1 MNVAFGESMRRLFA
15 PWLSLLVLL
24 GCVSESTQRVDPI
37 QVQATVDGMRP
48 ADASTAGPLVVGLS
62 GLPSDSA
69 RGARPVDAIQDPQ
82 AQTRSELEAHLR
94 GLFGPSIVIGPDG
107 RITKQYFLV
116 GELGPTFLKLIHEIR
131 PEQPLPIVEP
141 GKPVVPPAPGTKVG
155 GEGSRSILGQML
167 RGREIEIT
175 YLPDFEKLSGAR
187 IADPPSPSQGSAV
200 TGAPMQVDVTNSTPV
215 ALLLVTATSAG
226 LTAFEGALDLFYT
239 SIPQIEITVQVIEY
253 TNADALAFGVTGID
267 ANTPKIDNLS
277 SGALVQAYTSIF
289 PLRQPVVGASPVTD
303 VGLFTLGGIH
313 DSWELNVI
321 LQALE
326 ANNVADITSSPKLV
340 VRNGGVASISTLTQI
355 PFPKARINQ
364 GINAVTAD
372 IEFKPVGVKMNI
384 IPVIAGKDTV
394 LLQLYADVSAVT
406 GFANTTPVVTPI
418 TSQRSAVTT
427 VYLKHNHS
435 LLIGGLKS
443 VTSFQ
448 SETKVPILGDIP
460 LLGFLFR
467 STSTSRQ
474 ETSVAFQIT
483 PRIVNDRGS
492 PTERER

>member
-1 MNVAFGESMRRLFA
+1 MPR
-15 PWLSLLVLL
+15 SLLVCLL
-24 GCVSESTQRVDPI
+24 AFLASTSCVTESTQRVDPMR
-37 QVQATVDGMRP
+37 VEATVDGLRP
-48 ADASTAGPLVVGLS
+48 ADASTAGPMVVGLS
-62 GLPSDSA
+62 GMPSRSPSA
-69 RGARPVDAIQDPQ
+69 STNNGQDPQ
-82 AQTRSELEAHLR
+82 SQTRSELEAHLR

-116 GELGPTFLKLIHEIR
+116 GELGPTFLKLVHEIR
-131 PEQPLPIVEP
+131 PEQPLPVFEP

-155 GEGSRSILGQML
+155 GEGSKSILGQML

-253 TNADALAFGVTGID
+253 TNADALAFGVTGVD
-267 ANTPKIDNLS
+267 ASTPNVNNLT

-313 DSWELNVI
+313 DSWELNVV

-443 VTSFQ
+443 VTAFQ